1 MNKKFLVLSICAF
14 AFPSLNAQ
22 AATPSKKDEQKSTI
36 NSEIASNPACKNII
50 NACEKSGFVIGQF
63 NEGNGLRKNCIRQI
77 LAGKPATQ
85 KGKEV
90 TVAVN
95 ASDVTACKVV
105 ANNIKGEDRENYVAK
120 N

>member
-1 MNKKFLVLSICAF
+1 LALSICAF
-14 AFPSLNAQ
+14 AFAGFSAQ
-22 AATPSKKDEQKSTI
+22 AATPKKATI

-77 LAGKPATQ
+77 LAGKPVTQ

-95 ASDVTACKVV
+95 ASDVAACKVV

>member
-14 AFPSLNAQ
+14 AVAGLNAQ
-22 AATPSKKDEQKSTI
+22 AATPSKKAEQKATI

-95 ASDVTACKVV
+95 ANDVAACKVV